1 MNDTAYKDI
10 ALMLANWALDFNRSA
25 SEAIDYMDK
34 ILVLDTLTRDIM
46 IRDIKNNINKVRYN
60 TDDRI

>member
-25 SEAIDYMDK
+25 TDAINYMDK
-34 ILVLDTLTRDIM
+34 ILVLDALTRDIM
-46 IRDIKNNINKVRYN
+46 IRDIKTNINKVRYN
-60 TDDRI
+60 NNE

>member
-10 ALMLANWALDFNRSA
+10 ALMLANWALDFNKSA
-25 SEAIDYMDK
+25 LEAINYMDK
-34 ILVLDTLTRDIM
+34 ILVLDELTRDIM

>member
-1 MNDTAYKDI
+1 MNDNAYKNM
-10 ALMLANWALDFNRSA
+10 ALMLGDWALTYGKSKQDAYN
-25 SEAIDYMDK
+25 YMDK